1 MFDAH
6 HAERLIVA
14 CEYLFPARTEDY
26 KNVFAEIHIAG
37 NWVTVQLLISQVECV
52 RWSFEIAMK

>member
-1 MFDAH
+1 MS
-6 HAERLIVA
+6 
-14 CEYLFPARTEDY
+14 FPARSEDY

-37 NWVTVQLLISQVECV
+37 NWVTVQLLIFQVECV